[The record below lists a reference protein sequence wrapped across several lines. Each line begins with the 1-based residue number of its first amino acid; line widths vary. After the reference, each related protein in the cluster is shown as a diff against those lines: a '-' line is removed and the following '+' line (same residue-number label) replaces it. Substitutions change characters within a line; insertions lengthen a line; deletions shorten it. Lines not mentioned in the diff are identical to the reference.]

1 MKLPN
6 WISKAGPV
14 AAFKDTPNN
23 PATSLPAARSL
34 HPRLR
39 RPSPSGGNLPV
50 VLRQLAGY
58 PLGNFSELS
67 G

>member
-14 AAFKDTPNN
+14 ATLKDPPNN
-23 PATSLPAARSL
+23 LATFLPAARSL
-34 HPRLR
+34 HGSFQL
-39 RPSPSGGNLPV
+39 PSPSGGNLPV
-50 VLRQLAGY
+50 VLRELAGY